1 MTLTQRA
8 CWSDRAGHDSTTM
21 PECMTEATDGVPGTP
36 TPDATAF
43 PDWFVNRW
51 TRDVEKSK
59 LLPAAEALAVG
70 EIVQSLR
77 RITGRC
83 AHGVGVY
90 MAFWGFGHVHHRNT
104 MLRGLRYALR
114 PRVIVATQKKTDTD
128 APRSQYFEGFLC
140 YQPNVLTIEELE
152 ALFERF
158 HMSIGVADLDTM
170 MSDAMVTCISRVSI
184 GEYEFGNW
192 HSMQNIYYR
201 TEFAR
206 RFAQTQDRDARQ
218 LLQHTTGMVLST
230 SNMLALFH
238 DRQNIRIDVQG
249 IHGLVSTMRRVAD
262 DQNDSVSTA
271 LNVATDVPGQQGE
284 QLRSL
289 LMQSL
294 DQNLLITNHVHSMLN
309 VIDRM
314 TLDALPPPPVVLS
327 IMRRGP
333 IQPAA
338 LRSAA
343 ATAAEFVPAVAAEFV
358 LPGGPGAQTASDGY
372 RRPTPDEIAVI
383 RSFLSA
389 PGGQTAAL
397 RAGLFPAAAVL
408 PAAAV
413 FPAAAL
419 RAGVFPAAA
428 LRAGV
433 LPAAAIRP
441 GPQPSTGAA
450 VFRVDLT

>member
-8 CWSDRAGHDSTTM
+8 CWSDRAGHDPTTM
-21 PECMTEATDGVPGTP
+21 PVSVTEATDVVPGTP
-36 TPDATAF
+36 VPEATVLQ
-43 PDWFVNRW
+43 DWFVNRW
-51 TRDVEKSK
+51 THTVETSK

-70 EIVQSLR
+70 EQVQSLR

-114 PRVIVATQKKTDTD
+114 PRVIVATQKKTETD
-128 APRSQYFEGFLC
+128 APRSQYFEGFIC
-140 YQPNVLTIEELE
+140 YQSNVLSAEELE

-206 RFAQTQDRDARQ
+206 RFTQTQDRDARQ
-218 LLQHTTGMVLST
+218 HLQHTTGMALST

-249 IHGLVSTMRRVAD
+249 IHGLSSTMRRIAD
-262 DQNDSVSTA
+262 DQNDAVSTA
-271 LNVATDVPGQQGE
+271 LTVATDVPGQQGE
-284 QLRSL
+284 QLRAL

-294 DQNLLITNHVHSMLN
+294 DQNLLITNHIHNMLHI
-309 VIDRM
+309 IDRIAPD
-314 TLDALPPPPVVLS
+314 TLPPPPVVLS
-327 IMRRGP
+327 IMRRGHVIRP
-333 IQPAA
+333 VA
-338 LRSAA
+338 LMSAA
-343 ATAAEFVPAVAAEFV
+343 ATAAEFVPAAMAAAATV
-358 LPGGPGAQTASDGY
+358 PPVPGGPGAQTAPPDGY
-372 RRPTPDEIAVI
+372 RRPTPDELAVI

-397 RAGLFPAAAVL
+397 RAGVL

-413 FPAAAL
+413 MP
-419 RAGVFPAAA
+419 
-428 LRAGV
+428 
-433 LPAAAIRP
+433 P
-441 GPQPSTGAA
+441 GPPPPTNTLA